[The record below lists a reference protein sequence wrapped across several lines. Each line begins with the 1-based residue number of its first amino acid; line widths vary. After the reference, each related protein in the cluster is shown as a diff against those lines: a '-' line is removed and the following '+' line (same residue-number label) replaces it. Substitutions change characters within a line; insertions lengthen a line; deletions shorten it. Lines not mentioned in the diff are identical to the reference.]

1 MAREQHPLE
10 VHGIDTILD
19 DGVEVHEKT
28 MRDLLTEILR
38 ELKQFNIHMQLITDE
53 EIDNDY

>member
-1 MAREQHPLE
+1 MRKQWPLE

-19 DGVEVHEKT
+19 DGIEVHEKT

-38 ELKQFNIHMQLITDE
+38 ELKQFNMHMQSITDE
-53 EIDNDY
+53 EINNDY